1 MLKNYQY
8 YQNKHRFILK
18 AFMAMISFLLLV
30 GISVSPISW
39 KDNPYEMTLQ
49 VILISGMIISLLFF
63 LKTEVNFYKTLFI
76 FLITVYFYSKFW
88 IFPDTAI
95 MLALFAIAPLFPIF
109 LFDKIGFYIVAT
121 LNIILGPASILI
133 ISKTDLQHT
142 YEYVALDSFGNTLNF
157 FAIQIILVFVFIGT
171 NNRMESNNAFHKEIQ
186 QAKQLNSV
194 GQLAATIAHEIR
206 NPITVVKGFAQL
218 LDQEKE
224 LNETE
229 KFYVQTMLTE
239 LEYTQVIINDYLSLA
254 KPQTD
259 NVQVIPLND
268 EIQKISDLLTSFA
281 NNRNIG
287 FLLDFRDD
295 LHINMNPI
303 ELKQI
308 LVNIMKNGIESMNKP
323 GFIKVETEQERTM
336 AKIRIT
342 DTGIGLSK
350 DQLEILGTP
359 FYSLKDRG
367 TGIGLTVCYSIVQ
380 KYKGK
385 IVVQSEVNKG
395 TSFTIYLP
403 LYKEID

>member
-39 KDNPYEMTLQ
+39 KDNPHEMTLQ

-157 FAIQIILVFVFIGT
+157 IAIQIILVFVFIGT

-259 NVQVIPLND
+259 NVQVIPLNA

-350 DQLEILGTP
+350 EQLEILGTP

-403 LYKEID
+403 LYNEID

>member
-1 MLKNYQY
+1 MG
-8 YQNKHRFILK
+8 
-18 AFMAMISFLLLV
+18 MISFLLLV

-39 KDNPYEMTLQ
+39 RDNPYEMTFQ

-63 LKTEVNFYKTLFI
+63 IKTEGNFYKSLFI
-76 FLITVYFYSKFW
+76 SLITVYLYSKFW
-88 IFPDTAI
+88 VFPDTAI
-95 MLALFAIAPLFPIF
+95 MLALFALAPLIPIF

-133 ISKTDLQHT
+133 ISHTDLQYT
-142 YEYVALDSFGNTLNF
+142 YEYVALDSFGNILNF
-157 FAIQIILVFVFIGT
+157 TAIQIILVFVFIGT
-171 NNRMESNNAFHKEIQ
+171 YNRMESANAFQKEIQ
-186 QAKQLNSV
+186 QAKQLSSV

-254 KPQTD
+254 KPHTGD
-259 NVQVIPLND
+259 LQVISLNG
-268 EIQKISDLLTSFA
+268 EIQKVSELLTSFA

-287 FLLDFRDD
+287 FRLDFRCD
-295 LHINMNPI
+295 LQLHMNQI

-308 LVNIMKNGIESMNKP
+308 LVNIMKNGIESMNDP
-323 GFIKVETEQERTM
+323 GYIIVETEQERNM

-342 DTGIGLSK
+342 DTGVGLSK
-350 DQLEILGTP
+350 DQLEALGTP

-385 IVVQSEVNKG
+385 IAVQSELKKG
-395 TSFTIYLP
+395 TSFTISLP
-403 LYKEID
+403 FYGDTN

>member
-18 AFMAMISFLLLV
+18 AFMAMISLLLLV

-39 KDNPYEMTLQ
+39 KDNPYEMILQ
-49 VILISGMIISLLFF
+49 VILISGMIISLLFY

-76 FLITVYFYSKFW
+76 FLITVYLYGKFL
-88 IFPDTAI
+88 IFPNTAI
-95 MLALFAIAPLFPIF
+95 MLALFSLAPLIPIF

-121 LNIILGPASILI
+121 LNFILGPASILI
-133 ISKTDLQHT
+133 ISKTDLQNT

-157 FAIQIILVFVFIGT
+157 IAIQIILVFVFIGT
-171 NNRMESNNAFHKEIQ
+171 NNRVESTNAFHKEIQ
-186 QAKQLNSV
+186 QAKQLNSI

-229 KFYVQTMLTE
+229 KFYVQTILTE

-259 NVQVIPLND
+259 NVEVIPLNF

-295 LHINMNPI
+295 LHINMSPI

-308 LVNIMKNGIESMNKP
+308 LVNIIKNGIESMNNP
-323 GFIKVETEQERTM
+323 GFIKVETGQEGTM

-342 DTGIGLSK
+342 DTGMGLSK
-350 DQLEILGTP
+350 KQLEILGTP

-385 IVVQSEVNKG
+385 IVVQSELNKG

-403 LYKEID
+403 LHREID

>member
-1 MLKNYQY
+1 
-8 YQNKHRFILK
+8 
-18 AFMAMISFLLLV
+18 MAMISFLLLV

-157 FAIQIILVFVFIGT
+157 IAIQIILAFVFIGT

-229 KFYVQTMLTE
+229 KFYVQTILTE

-308 LVNIMKNGIESMNKP
+308 LVNIMKNGIESMNEP

-350 DQLEILGTP
+350 EQLEILGTP

>member
-76 FLITVYFYSKFW
+76 FLITVYLYSKFW
-88 IFPDTAI
+88 IFTDTAI

-133 ISKTDLQHT
+133 ISKTDLQYT

-157 FAIQIILVFVFIGT
+157 IAIQIILVFVFIGT

-268 EIQKISDLLTSFA
+268 EIQKISDLLSSFA

-308 LVNIMKNGIESMNKP
+308 LVNIMKNGIESMNNP

-350 DQLEILGTP
+350 KQLEILGTP

>member
-1 MLKNYQY
+1 
-8 YQNKHRFILK
+8 
-18 AFMAMISFLLLV
+18 MAMISFLLLV

-49 VILISGMIISLLFF
+49 AILISGMIISLLFF

-88 IFPDTAI
+88 IFPDAAI

-157 FAIQIILVFVFIGT
+157 IAIQIILVFVFIGT
-171 NNRMESNNAFHKEIQ
+171 NNRMESNNAFHKEMQ

-268 EIQKISDLLTSFA
+268 EIQKISDILTSFA

-350 DQLEILGTP
+350 EQLEILGTP

>member
-1 MLKNYQY
+1 ME
-8 YQNKHRFILK
+8 
-18 AFMAMISFLLLV
+18 MISFLLLV

-157 FAIQIILVFVFIGT
+157 IAIQIILAFVFIGT

-287 FLLDFRDD
+287 FLLDFRDV

-350 DQLEILGTP
+350 EQLEILGTP

>member
-1 MLKNYQY
+1 
-8 YQNKHRFILK
+8 
-18 AFMAMISFLLLV
+18 MAMISFLLLV

-76 FLITVYFYSKFW
+76 FLITVYLYSKFW

-157 FAIQIILVFVFIGT
+157 IAIQIILVFVFIGT

-350 DQLEILGTP
+350 EQLEILGTP

-385 IVVQSEVNKG
+385 IAVQSEVNKG

-403 LYKEID
+403 LYKDID

>member
-1 MLKNYQY
+1 
-8 YQNKHRFILK
+8 
-18 AFMAMISFLLLV
+18 MAMISFLLLV

>member
-1 MLKNYQY
+1 
-8 YQNKHRFILK
+8 
-18 AFMAMISFLLLV
+18 MAMISFLLLV

-39 KDNPYEMTLQ
+39 KDNPHEMTLQ

-133 ISKTDLQHT
+133 ISKTDLQYT

-157 FAIQIILVFVFIGT
+157 IAIQIILVFVFIGT

-350 DQLEILGTP
+350 EQLEILGTP

-403 LYKEID
+403 LI

>member
-121 LNIILGPASILI
+121 LNILLGPASILI
-133 ISKTDLQHT
+133 ISKTALQHT
-142 YEYVALDSFGNTLNF
+142 YEYVALDSFGNMLNF
-157 FAIQIILVFVFIGT
+157 IAIQIILVFVFIGT

-350 DQLEILGTP
+350 EQLEILGTP

-403 LYKEID
+403 LYNKID

>member
-157 FAIQIILVFVFIGT
+157 IAIQIILVFVFIGT

-350 DQLEILGTP
+350 EQLEILGTP

>member
-1 MLKNYQY
+1 
-8 YQNKHRFILK
+8 
-18 AFMAMISFLLLV
+18 MAMISFLLLV

-157 FAIQIILVFVFIGT
+157 IAIQIILVFVFIGT

-239 LEYTQVIINDYLSLA
+239 LEYTQMIINDYLSLA

-350 DQLEILGTP
+350 EQLEILGTP

>member
-109 LFDKIGFYIVAT
+109 LFDKIGFYIVAS
-121 LNIILGPASILI
+121 LNILLGPASILI

-157 FAIQIILVFVFIGT
+157 IAIQIILVFVFIGT

-186 QAKQLNSV
+186 QAKQLSSV

-350 DQLEILGTP
+350 EQLEILGTP

-403 LYKEID
+403 LYNKID

>member
-1 MLKNYQY
+1 
-8 YQNKHRFILK
+8 
-18 AFMAMISFLLLV
+18 
-30 GISVSPISW
+30 
-39 KDNPYEMTLQ
+39 
-49 VILISGMIISLLFF
+49 
-63 LKTEVNFYKTLFI
+63 
-76 FLITVYFYSKFW
+76 
-88 IFPDTAI
+88 
-95 MLALFAIAPLFPIF
+95 
-109 LFDKIGFYIVAT
+109 
-121 LNIILGPASILI
+121 
-133 ISKTDLQHT
+133 
-142 YEYVALDSFGNTLNF
+142 
-157 FAIQIILVFVFIGT
+157 
-171 NNRMESNNAFHKEIQ
+171 MESTNAFHKEIQ

-259 NVQVIPLND
+259 NIQVIPLNY

-287 FLLDFRDD
+287 FILDFRDN

-308 LVNIMKNGIESMNKP
+308 LVNIMKNGIESMNNP

-350 DQLEILGTP
+350 DQLAILGTP
-359 FYSLKDRG
+359 FYSLKDKG

-385 IVVQSEVNKG
+385 IVVQSELNKG

-403 LYKEID
+403 LFKEIV

>member
-1 MLKNYQY
+1 
-8 YQNKHRFILK
+8 
-18 AFMAMISFLLLV
+18 MAMISFLLLV

-157 FAIQIILVFVFIGT
+157 FAIQIILAFVFIGT

-350 DQLEILGTP
+350 EQLEILGTP

>member
-1 MLKNYQY
+1 
-8 YQNKHRFILK
+8 
-18 AFMAMISFLLLV
+18 
-30 GISVSPISW
+30 
-39 KDNPYEMTLQ
+39 
-49 VILISGMIISLLFF
+49 
-63 LKTEVNFYKTLFI
+63 
-76 FLITVYFYSKFW
+76 
-88 IFPDTAI
+88 

-157 FAIQIILVFVFIGT
+157 IAIQIILVFVFIGT

-254 KPQTD
+254 KPHTD

-350 DQLEILGTP
+350 EQLEILGTP

>member
-1 MLKNYQY
+1 MFKNYQY

-121 LNIILGPASILI
+121 LNIILGPSSILI

-157 FAIQIILVFVFIGT
+157 IAIQIILVFVFIGT

-350 DQLEILGTP
+350 EQLEILGTP

>member
-121 LNIILGPASILI
+121 LNILLGPASILI

-157 FAIQIILVFVFIGT
+157 IAIQIILVFVFIGT

-350 DQLEILGTP
+350 EQLEILGTP

-403 LYKEID
+403 LYNKID

>member
-1 MLKNYQY
+1 
-8 YQNKHRFILK
+8 
-18 AFMAMISFLLLV
+18 MAMISFLLLV

-121 LNIILGPASILI
+121 LNILLGPASILI

-142 YEYVALDSFGNTLNF
+142 YEYVALDSFGNMLNF
-157 FAIQIILVFVFIGT
+157 IAIQIILVFVFIGT

-350 DQLEILGTP
+350 EQLEILGTP

-403 LYKEID
+403 LYNKID

>member
-1 MLKNYQY
+1 
-8 YQNKHRFILK
+8 
-18 AFMAMISFLLLV
+18 MAMISFLLLV

-76 FLITVYFYSKFW
+76 FLITVYFYGKFL

-157 FAIQIILVFVFIGT
+157 IAIQIILVFVFIGT
-171 NNRMESNNAFHKEIQ
+171 NNRMESNNAFHKEMQ

-350 DQLEILGTP
+350 EQLEILGTP

>member
-1 MLKNYQY
+1 
-8 YQNKHRFILK
+8 
-18 AFMAMISFLLLV
+18 MAMISFLLLV

-121 LNIILGPASILI
+121 LNILLGPASILI

-157 FAIQIILVFVFIGT
+157 IAIQIILVFVFIGT

-350 DQLEILGTP
+350 EQLEILGTP

-403 LYKEID
+403 LYKKID

>member
-133 ISKTDLQHT
+133 ISKTDLQYT

-157 FAIQIILVFVFIGT
+157 IAIQIILVFVFIGT

-350 DQLEILGTP
+350 EQLEILGTP

>member
-1 MLKNYQY
+1 
-8 YQNKHRFILK
+8 
-18 AFMAMISFLLLV
+18 MAMISFLLLV

-39 KDNPYEMTLQ
+39 KDNPHEMTLQ

-157 FAIQIILVFVFIGT
+157 IAIQIILVFVFIGT

-259 NVQVIPLND
+259 NVQVIPLNA

-350 DQLEILGTP
+350 EQLEILGTP

-403 LYKEID
+403 LYNEID

>member
-30 GISVSPISW
+30 GTSVSPISW

-157 FAIQIILVFVFIGT
+157 IAIQIILVFVFIGT

-350 DQLEILGTP
+350 EQLEILGTP

>member
-1 MLKNYQY
+1 
-8 YQNKHRFILK
+8 
-18 AFMAMISFLLLV
+18 MAMISFLLLV

-157 FAIQIILVFVFIGT
+157 IAIQIILAFVFIGT

-350 DQLEILGTP
+350 EQLEILGTP

>member
-1 MLKNYQY
+1 
-8 YQNKHRFILK
+8 
-18 AFMAMISFLLLV
+18 MAMISFLLLV

-133 ISKTDLQHT
+133 ILKTDLQYT

-157 FAIQIILVFVFIGT
+157 IAIQIILVFVFIGT

-350 DQLEILGTP
+350 EQLEILGTP

>member
-39 KDNPYEMTLQ
+39 KANPYDMSLQ
-49 VILISGMIISLLFF
+49 VILISGIILSLLFF
-63 LKTEVNFYKTLFI
+63 VKKETNLYKTLFI
-76 FLITVYFYSKFW
+76 FLITVYLYIKFW
-88 IFPDTAI
+88 VFPDTAI
-95 MLALFAIAPLFPIF
+95 MLSLFAIAPLIPIF
-109 LFDKIGFYIVAT
+109 LFDKIGFYIVAS
-121 LNIILGPASILI
+121 LNIILGPTFILV
-133 ISKTDLQHT
+133 ISHTNLQYR

-157 FAIQIILVFVFIGT
+157 IAIQIILVFVFIGT
-171 NNRMESNNAFHKEIQ
+171 NNRMESTNAFHKEIQ

-254 KPQTD
+254 KPQSG
-259 NVQVIPLND
+259 NIQVIHLNH

-281 NNRNIG
+281 NNCNVG
-287 FLLDFRDD
+287 FLLKFSGE
-295 LHINMNPI
+295 LYIKMNPI
-303 ELKQI
+303 ELKQV
-308 LVNIMKNGIESMNKP
+308 LVNIIKNGIESMNNP
-323 GFIKVETEQERTM
+323 GFITVETEQERNM
-336 AKIRIT
+336 AKIKIT

-350 DQLEILGTP
+350 EQLEILGTP
-359 FYSLKDRG
+359 FYSLKERG
-367 TGIGLTVCYSIVQ
+367 TGIGLTVCYNIAQ
-380 KYKGK
+380 KYKGEILVK
-385 IVVQSEVNKG
+385 SQLNKG
-395 TSFTIYLP
+395 TSFTIFLP
-403 LYKEID
+403 LYKEKE

>member
-109 LFDKIGFYIVAT
+109 LFDKIGFYIVAS
-121 LNIILGPASILI
+121 LNILLGPASILI

-157 FAIQIILVFVFIGT
+157 IAIQIILVFVFIGT

-350 DQLEILGTP
+350 EQLEILGTP